1 MKYKIV
7 CVRDRVADVYSV
19 PQFVLNLGAAIRGFG
34 DEVRRPHS
42 ENSPNNLNQH
52 PEDFD
57 LYFLGEYEDET
68 GSFEPLERPKQIAIG
83 KDYV

>member
-7 CVRDRVADVYSV
+7 CVRDRVADAFSV

-42 ENSPNNLNQH
+42 DERPNALNQH
-52 PEDFD
+52 PEDYD
-57 LYFLGEYEDET
+57 LYVLGEFDDDGAVFT
-68 GSFEPLERPKQIAIG
+68 TAAPKQIAIG